1 MRSAGAAWEGAAA
14 AAIVTTA
21 RGVLIGRRGDRSPPW
36 TFPSGKIE
44 TGESPEDAAVR
55 ETMEVTGLGIRAEG
69 IIGSRRHPGTGCLI
83 VYVAPTP
90 VSDKDGVAD
99 GIELVEVRWAGLA
112 EAAELMG
119 DMSEAVLRYLIRSLD
134 G

>member
-1 MRSAGAAWEGAAA
+1 MGQVNDVRGAVEDDLTFDPDVDASDITVANVNGEVTLGGTVTSYPQYVEAAA
-14 AAIVTTA
+14 VAGRVP
-21 RGVLIGRRGDRSPPW
+21 GV
-36 TFPSGKIE
+36 
-44 TGESPEDAAVR
+44 
-55 ETMEVTGLGIRAEG
+55 RAEG

-83 VYVAPTP
+83 VYVAATP

-119 DMSEAVLRYLIRSLD
+119 DMSEAVRRHLIRSLD